1 VLRRPFGEFVIE
13 PWAVGAAV
21 GHADQREPAHHGEV
35 DSYGWTNH
43 TQKGASVKIFISSDM
58 EGTAGV
64 VAWDQCRPGQ
74 QDYEHYR
81 GLLQDEVNAAI
92 DGADQAGGPH
102 EFLVNDSHGKMANL
116 RPERLS
122 GEAAYLSGRHKPL
135 YMMQGLDE
143 SFDAIFFVSY
153 HGSASAGPATLS
165 HTYNPAAIAEVRLN
179 GTLAGES
186 GINSLVALGHGVPVV
201 LVTGDQTTA
210 SELRPFWPQ
219 AHAAVV
225 KHSVSRFAAESLH
238 PARATRLIAQ
248 TAREAVEAL
257 RDSGRK
263 PTARIELPATLT
275 VRLRN
280 PDLAEMATW
289 LERVEPDK
297 NDPTVV
303 HLVDDDPIRLYRT
316 FVTLV
321 MLTRGIA
328 E

>member
-1 VLRRPFGEFVIE
+1 M
-13 PWAVGAAV
+13 
-21 GHADQREPAHHGEV
+21 
-35 DSYGWTNH
+35 
-43 TQKGASVKIFISSDM
+43 KIFISSDM

-64 VAWDQCRPGQ
+64 VNWDQCRPGQ

-81 GLLQDEVNAAI
+81 ELLQEEVNASI
-92 DGADQAGGPH
+92 DGANLSGGPH
-102 EFLVNDSHGKMANL
+102 EFLVNDSHGRMANL

-122 GEAAYLSGRHKPL
+122 GRASYLSGHHKPL

-143 SFDAIFFVSY
+143 SFDACFFVSY
-153 HGSASAGPATLS
+153 HGSASAEPATLS

-186 GINSLVALGHGVPVV
+186 GINSLVAHGYGVPVV

-210 SELRPFWPQ
+210 RELEPFWPQ
-219 AHAAVV
+219 AQAAVV
-225 KHSVSRFAAESLH
+225 KQSVSRFAAESLH
-238 PARATRLIAQ
+238 PASARELIADH
-248 TAREAVEAL
+248 ARQAIDSLSEAY
-257 RDSGRK
+257 DT
-263 PTARIELPATLT
+263 PTARIDTPATLT

-289 LERVEPDK
+289 LERVERDDR
-297 NDPTVV
+297 DPTVV
-303 HLVDDDPIRLYRT
+303 RIEDDDPIRLYRT
-316 FVTLV
+316 FITLV

>member
-1 VLRRPFGEFVIE
+1 M
-13 PWAVGAAV
+13 
-21 GHADQREPAHHGEV
+21 
-35 DSYGWTNH
+35 
-43 TQKGASVKIFISSDM
+43 KIFISSDM

-64 VAWDQCRPGQ
+64 VDWDQCRPGQ
-74 QDYEHYR
+74 QDYELFR
-81 GLLQDEVNAAI
+81 ELLLDEVNAAI
-92 DGADQAGGPH
+92 DGANQVAGPH

-116 RPERLS
+116 HPARLS
-122 GEAAYLSGRHKPL
+122 GQASYLSGRHKPV

-186 GINSLVALGHGVPVV
+186 GINSLVALGHDVPVL

-210 SELRPFWPQ
+210 AELAPFWPE
-219 AHAAVV
+219 ARAAVV
-225 KHSVSRFAAESLH
+225 KQSISRFAAESLH
-238 PARATRLIAQ
+238 PSQATRLIAQ
-248 TAREAVEAL
+248 QAEAAVESLL
-257 RDSGRK
+257 RYGRK
-263 PTARIELPATLT
+263 PAAQLDLPATLT

-280 PDLAEMATW
+280 PDLAAMATW
-289 LERVEPDK
+289 LDRVEPDPA
-297 NDPTVV
+297 DPTVV
-303 HLVDDDPIRLYRT
+303 RLTDDDPIRLYRR